1 MINFEKMA
9 NNLHED
15 TSVQVI
21 ALLDSLDD
29 DHCDVS
35 TQMTTYNTEVLTAD
49 NIFPQVMSGNVWKV
63 MSGQVPVTIQ
73 DTEVM
78 SSDSV
83 LTP

>member
-1 MINFEKMA
+1 MINVEKMA

-15 TSVQVI
+15 TSVQGI

-49 NIFPQVMSGNVWKV
+49 NIFPLQVMSGR
-63 MSGQVPVTIQ
+63 
-73 DTEVM
+73 
-78 SSDSV
+78 
-83 LTP
+83 